1 MQAVAQPESVLEP
14 VEPGPISVKVGGLHQ
29 SYDAFQSA
37 VEDSDMANL
46 DGESD
51 DRQSIAIPNLNLE
64 TGAAERQLET
74 RNGLDKQQS
83 HSIQGYEDG
92 NQPNGHGQ
100 SYRSSVHSTPSW
112 YWPLRS
118 DPEEQ
123 AVPTVLEQLARL
135 FVTRE
140 FADWSIDV
148 SGPYPHLRPF
158 GYFAHGIIMARSPTL
173 RQDMRRQMHSHRI
186 ERMIVI
192 SPDWYIQ
199 PQGFEAVLRYLYT
212 ESLLT
217 KQEVEQMSCIGAP
230 ENGTPTRDYQHYV
243 LLSYWMAGLILRLP
257 VVADRAV
264 QLVQETMHWDVLEV
278 VFQQALILGERASNP
293 TTDLLTTQ
301 PNTPGSSRA
310 GTASAPSS
318 QNLARTPFSPSS
330 ADFVPTAYLNATQDF
345 RYPTINAMMSKEI
358 KRIVYEFISQY
369 VDLSNFETD
378 DPSNPAILKSYL
390 PETREYSNSS
400 RYPFNPALAAI
411 RFGDLPLTEETTTS
425 GTATSAIPR
434 STEQVASAV
443 LLNLKYADLCEFCMV
458 LKNRALRKPTEG
470 STCDWIKKIVAE
482 REKRRCMVLNSKTVS
497 NHERLANGPAWNVV
511 GYEEYVETTDMPV
524 GEWELCR
531 KFVGFNLPVRQ

>member
-1 MQAVAQPESVLEP
+1 MTQPKSVFEP
-14 VEPGPISVKVGGLHQ
+14 IDPAPSSVMSEGLNQ
-29 SYDAFQSA
+29 SYDVPQSA
-37 VEDSDMANL
+37 AEDSDMANL

-51 DRQSIAIPNLNLE
+51 DRQSLAIHNLNLE
-64 TGAAERQLET
+64 TSAAERHVET
-74 RNGLDKQQS
+74 QNGFDEQRS
-83 HSIQGYEDG
+83 HRVQGYEDG
-92 NQPNGHGQ
+92 NRPNGHAQ
-100 SYRSSVHSTPSW
+100 SNRNSVHSAPSG
-112 YWPLRS
+112 YWPSPS

-173 RQDMRRQMHSHRI
+173 RQEMRRQMHSHRI

-230 ENGTPTRDYQHYV
+230 KNGTPAQDYQHYV

-257 VVADRAV
+257 LVVDRAV
-264 QLVQETMHWDVLEV
+264 QLVQETMHWDILEV
-278 VFQQALILGERASNP
+278 AFQQALILEERALNP

-318 QNLARTPFSPSS
+318 QNIPRTPFSPSS
-330 ADFVPTAYLNATQDF
+330 ADFVPTAYLNATQDY
-345 RYPTINAMMSKEI
+345 RYPTINAMMSREI

-369 VDLSNFETD
+369 VDMSNFVTD
-378 DPSNPAILKSYL
+378 DPSIPTILKSYL
-390 PETREYSNSS
+390 PETHEYSNCS

-411 RFGDLPLTEETTTS
+411 RFGDLPFADERKTS
-425 GTATSAIPR
+425 RTAKPANPR

-443 LLNLKYADLCEFCMV
+443 VLSLKYADLCEFCTV
-458 LKNRALRKPTEG
+458 LKYRTLRQPTEG

-482 REKRRCMVLNSKTVS
+482 RERRRCKVLNSKTVS
-497 NHERLANGPAWNVV
+497 NHERLANEQAWNVV
-511 GYEEYVETTDMPV
+511 GYEEYVEATDRPV